1 MTARARAPEHEPG
14 SASARSTE
22 GSTGNT
28 LPPGEA
34 ERHLPSA
41 AAVREVALFGGLDER
56 DLAPPAPLEPDA
68 ELDEAIAKLRALHG
82 GDDPFH
88 YDPYEHEPRPA
99 PPSERAE
106 HAVAPAPAPPI
117 ERRDARGPGAPA
129 LDPDAPDAP
138 RVIVRGDGHTRRMV
152 PKAGLG
158 ADPRPELAR
167 EEAARAEAKA
177 LRSMKT
183 APSLR
188 ALSAQAPHEA
198 PPVAPPLARAAPA
211 EAPAVAVSESRA
223 PEHAP
228 RHRGLAVL
236 AALVVV
242 VGLVTL
248 GVSLRGQKDR
258 AATQGPAATGSAA
271 APPVA
276 PPTPASASALPSTPP
291 TASPPTPEP
300 STSSSST
307 PTAEPS
313 TSTAPSSTPA
323 PASTSTVA
331 PRASTP
337 AAPPPPPTPKA
348 PATAHPAP
356 GKPLPKPLF
365 DHGSDE
371 P

>member
-1 MTARARAPEHEPG
+1 MTARARATPEPETEPG
-14 SASARSTE
+14 GASARSTE

-41 AAVREVALFGGLDER
+41 AAVREVALFGGLDDK

-106 HAVAPAPAPPI
+106 HALALAPPPP
-117 ERRDARGPGAPA
+117 RA
-129 LDPDAPDAP
+129 LDADAPDAP

-152 PKAGLG
+152 PKPGLG
-158 ADPRPELAR
+158 ADPRPEVAR
-167 EEAARAEAKA
+167 EEAARDEAKA

-188 ALSAQAPHEA
+188 ALSRPAPQSAPVAPQGPPPPGLVA
-198 PPVAPPLARAAPA
+198 PPVETPA
-211 EAPAVAVSESRA
+211 LAVSESRA
-223 PEHAP
+223 PERGP
-228 RHRGLAVL
+228 RPRGLALL
-236 AALVVV
+236 AAIGVV
-242 VGLVTL
+242 VGLVIL
-248 GVSLRGQKDR
+248 GVSLRGRADR
-258 AATQGPAATGSAA
+258 AATHGPATTGSAA
-271 APPVA
+271 APPGT
-276 PPTPASASALPSTPP
+276 PSTPTSSSALPSTPP
-291 TASPPTPEP
+291 TASPSTPEP
-300 STSSSST
+300 STSPSST
-307 PTAEPS
+307 PSSTPDAPAAS
-313 TSTAPSSTPA
+313 TSPIAPSSTPT
-323 PASTSTVA
+323 PASATST
-331 PRASTP
+331 PPASAP
-337 AAPPPPPTPKA
+337 AAPSPSPKA
-348 PATAHPAP
+348 PAASTSAP